1 MRPHGPQTRQLL
13 IGAPKC
19 GSSYLSDFSGG
30 IHSRHLLKNGFFFRR
45 EIGSKKEGKAGKTGT
60 HPKRRTW

>member
-1 MRPHGPQTRQLL
+1 MRPYGPQNRQLL

-30 IHSRHLLKNGFFFRR
+30 IHSRHLLKNGFFRR
-45 EIGSKKEGKAGKTGT
+45 EISSKKEGKGRGNRNA
-60 HPKRRTW
+60 P